1 MNNLTFE
8 LIKNC
13 TTLVKLTH
21 LNDLCNELT
30 DTNSDVYALRAEFG
44 YPEHLIPKNNKKNLA
59 YIGVSKNKLDTT
71 YGQAHFIT
79 FFHEPKLSTRDAP
92 VGVLRNMY
100 NIYTEQKIQ
109 ELVEDEYKEGE
120 IFTVELLPQ
129 TIDHRNVGY
138 WRWVLEDDWG
148 VSDQISMN
156 DFIDDYEIKRH
167 IDWFELYNILPENI
181 DDVEYEDKDEDED
194 EEEDFDLD
202 GDETEEEGEYISES
216 ET

>member
-21 LNDLCNELT
+21 LNDLCNKLT
-30 DTNSDVYALRAEFG
+30 DTNSDVYALRADFG
-44 YPEHLIPKNNKKNLA
+44 YPEHLIPKNNKKILA
-59 YIGVSKNKLDTT
+59 YMGISKNKVDTT

-79 FFHEPKLSTRDAP
+79 FTHEPKLSIRDAP
-92 VGVLRNMY
+92 VGILRNMY
-100 NIYTEQKIQ
+100 NIYMDEKIE
-109 ELVEDEYKEGE
+109 ELVEDGYKEGE
-120 IFTVELLPQ
+120 NFSVELFPQ
-129 TIDHRNVGY
+129 TIDRRNVGY

-156 DFIDDYEIKRH
+156 DLIDDYEIKRY
-167 IDWFELYNILPENI
+167 IDWADLYNILPENI
-181 DDVEYEDKDEDED
+181 DDIEHHEADEDD
-194 EEEDFDLD
+194 EGEYDLD
-202 GDETEEEGEYISES
+202 GDLTEEEEGEYISES